1 MNEELTDKLLTSYR
15 NAWLETTNQLLISK
29 VQNDL
34 LNDKIQQLQ
43 KQIEANKQQA
53 PVAKQ
58 PVPVNPE
65 QK

>member
-15 NAWLETTNQLLISK
+15 NAWLETTNPLLIAK

>member
-15 NAWLETTNQLLISK
+15 NAWLETTNQLLIAK

-34 LNDKIQQLQ
+34 LNDKMQQLH

>member
-15 NAWLETTNQLLISK
+15 NAWLETTNQLLIAK

-34 LNDKIQQLQ
+34 LNDKMQQLQ
-43 KQIEANKQQA
+43 KQIEANKQQV

>member
-1 MNEELTDKLLTSYR
+1 MNEELTDKLITSYR
-15 NAWLETTNQLLISK
+15 NAWLETTNQLLIAK

-43 KQIEANKQQA
+43 KQIEANKQQV

>member
-15 NAWLETTNQLLISK
+15 NAWLETTNQLLIAK
-29 VQNDL
+29 FQNDL

-43 KQIEANKQQA
+43 KQIEANKQQV

>member
-15 NAWLETTNQLLISK
+15 NAWLETTSQLLIAK

-34 LNDKIQQLQ
+34 LNDKMQQLQ